1 MLSGEHR
8 LLQLQSLQ
16 LRESEVEEAA
26 HFSKERKIV
35 VKAYIMVV
43 TDPGKTKS
51 VFEEIGRIEQLQEV
65 HEVMGPYDIVATVE
79 AISLNEVPSIVTSVR
94 KVEGIQSTLTLTTF
108 PDV

>member
-1 MLSGEHR
+1 M
-8 LLQLQSLQ
+8 
-16 LRESEVEEAA
+16 
-26 HFSKERKIV
+26 

-51 VFEEIGRIEQLQEV
+51 VYEELGRIEQLQEV
-65 HEVMGPYDIVATVE
+65 HEVMGPYDIIATVE

-94 KVEGIQSTLTLTTF
+94 KIEGIQSTLTLTTF

>member
-1 MLSGEHR
+1 M
-8 LLQLQSLQ
+8 
-16 LRESEVEEAA
+16 
-26 HFSKERKIV
+26 

-51 VFEEIGRIEQLQEV
+51 VFEELGRIEQLQEV
-65 HEVMGPYDIVATVE
+65 HEVMGPYDIVATVK